1 MVTGRHNKFNRLYL
15 KRLNNCIN
23 AIKSLAKLS
32 NKGNY
37 SYEDEVVTEIYQKLM
52 FTVKTELAKFGSS
65 KVEERYKRLIKA
77 DFYEYAEIKQTD
89 PDLFLH
95 MQSKGFFKN
104 LDQAVH
110 FVFEE
115 QNKDSANKSKLEE
128 RLAFFSNYLESMHYE
143 TRENGEAI
151 RSLDQK
157 LEKVFIEFGLKE

>member
-1 MVTGRHNKFNRLYL
+1 MVTNRHNKFKKLYP
-15 KRLNNCIN
+15 KRLNNCIK
-23 AIKSLAKLS
+23 AIESLAKLS

-77 DFYEYAEIKQTD
+77 DFYEFAEIKQTD
-89 PDLFLH
+89 KELYAY
-95 MQSKGFFKN
+95 MQSKGFKN
-104 LDQAVH
+104 LDEAVD

-115 QNKDSANKSKLEE
+115 QKKDSVNKSNLEE
-128 RLAFFSNYLESMHYE
+128 HLAVLTNYLESMRHE
-143 TRENGEAI
+143 VRENRDTI
-151 RSLDQK
+151 RSFDKK

>member
-1 MVTGRHNKFNRLYL
+1 MVRNRYSRFKELYP
-15 KRLNNCIN
+15 KRLTKCIK
-23 AIKSLAKLS
+23 AIESLAKLS

-65 KVEERYKRLIKA
+65 NVEQRYKRLIKA

-89 PDLFLH
+89 KELYAY
-95 MQSKGFFKN
+95 MQSKGFKN
-104 LDQAVH
+104 LDEAVD

-115 QNKDSANKSKLEE
+115 QNKDSVNKSNFEE
-128 RLAFFSNYLESMHYE
+128 RLTVLSNYLESMHYDA
-143 TRENGEAI
+143 RENRETI

-157 LEKVFIEFGLKE
+157 LENVFIEFGLKE

>member
-1 MVTGRHNKFNRLYL
+1 MVTERHNKFNRLYL
-15 KRLNNCIN
+15 KRLDNCIN

-65 KVEERYKRLIKA
+65 NVEQRYKRLIKA

-89 PDLFLH
+89 KELYAY
-95 MQSKGFFKN
+95 MQSKDLKN
-104 LDQAVH
+104 LDEAVD

-115 QNKDSANKSKLEE
+115 QKKDPINKSNIEE

>member
-1 MVTGRHNKFNRLYL
+1 MVTERHNKFNRLYL
-15 KRLNNCIN
+15 KRLDNCIK
-23 AIKSLAKLS
+23 AIRSLAKLS

-65 KVEERYKRLIKA
+65 NVEQRYKRLIKA

-89 PDLFLH
+89 KELYAY
-95 MQSKGFFKN
+95 MQSKDLKN
-104 LDQAVH
+104 LDEAVH
-110 FVFEE
+110 FAFEE
-115 QNKDSANKSKLEE
+115 QNKDSSNKSNLEE
-128 RLAFFSNYLESMHYE
+128 RLAVLSNYLESIHYD
-143 TRENGEAI
+143 TRENREAI

>member
-1 MVTGRHNKFNRLYL
+1 MVTERHNKFNRLYK
-15 KRLNNCIN
+15 KRLENCVQ

-37 SYEDEVVTEIYQKLM
+37 SYEDEVVTKIYEELM

-89 PDLFLH
+89 KELYEY
-95 MQSKGFFKN
+95 MQSKHFKN
-104 LDQAVH
+104 LDEAVQ
-110 FVFEE
+110 FVYEE
-115 QNKDSANKSKLEE
+115 QNKDSAKESNLEE
-128 RLAFFSNYLESMHYE
+128 HLSDLSRYLESISYE
-143 TRENGEAI
+143 ARENREAI
-151 RSLDQK
+151 RSLDKK

>member
-1 MVTGRHNKFNRLYL
+1 MVTERHNKFNRLYL
-15 KRLNNCIN
+15 KRLDNCIQ

-37 SYEDEVVTEIYQKLM
+37 SYEDEEVTEIYQKLM

-65 KVEERYKRLIKA
+65 NVEQRYKRLIKA

-89 PDLFLH
+89 KELYAY
-95 MQSKGFFKN
+95 MQSKGFKN
-104 LDQAVH
+104 LDEAVD

-115 QNKDSANKSKLEE
+115 QKKDSVNKSNLEE
-128 RLAFFSNYLESMHYE
+128 HLADLTRYLESMRHE
-143 TRENGEAI
+143 VRENRGAI
-151 RSLDQK
+151 RSLDEK